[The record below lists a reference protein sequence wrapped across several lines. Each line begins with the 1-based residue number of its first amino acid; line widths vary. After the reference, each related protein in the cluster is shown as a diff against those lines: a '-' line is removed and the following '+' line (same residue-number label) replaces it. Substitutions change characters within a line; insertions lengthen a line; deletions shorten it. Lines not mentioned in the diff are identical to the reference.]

1 MQVME
6 ALAGIRAEANCL
18 ICLDYFRDPV
28 TIKCGHNFCRSCIQQ
43 SWQDQQDWFRCPV
56 CHHPCLQ
63 LHLRSNTQL
72 GNIAEIAKLLHIT
85 RSKRKREEETRLCKK
100 HNQELTH
107 FCEEEL
113 EVLCSLCTQP
123 PNHQDHLVRSIEEA
137 ASHHRKRLMSYM
149 EPLKK
154 QVADIQKLIT
164 TQDREPSELR
174 KKVEKQRKE
183 LFSEF
188 EHLNKFLDREHEA
201 ALSRLAYEEKH
212 VQQKLN
218 ANITAFSESIST
230 LNSLLKEVAEKSV
243 MSEVKLLTD
252 IQSLQDR
259 CEGLNPPVLYSFQLT
274 KEECS
279 LPPQYSALQ
288 KIIQKFK
295 EDVTLD
301 PETAHSNL
309 IVSED
314 KKPVTFVKKT
324 QRLPPNPKRFK
335 FDPVVLGC
343 EEFSSGRHYWEVEV
357 GEKPEWSVGLCKD
370 SLSRKAK
377 RPPAGQER
385 CWAIQLCN
393 GNYVAQGTFPVTLV
407 ITEKPRGIGI
417 YLDYEL
423 GEISF
428 YSLNDR
434 SHIYSFTDRFSEIL
448 KPYFCIG
455 RDSQPLTI
463 CAVRDYE

>member
-1 MQVME
+1 ME
-6 ALAGIRAEANCL
+6 VTAALARIQAEANCP

-43 SWQDQQDWFRCPV
+43 SWEGQQNRFPCPV
-56 CHHPCLQ
+56 CRHPCLQ
-63 LHLRSNTQL
+63 WHLGSNTQL
-72 GNIAEIAKLLHIT
+72 GHIAEIAKLLHIT
-85 RSKRKREEETRLCKK
+85 RSKRKREEETCLCKK
-100 HNQELTH
+100 HNQVLTH
-107 FCEEEL
+107 FCEEDL
-113 EVLCSLCTQP
+113 EVLCPLCTQLP
-123 PNHQDHLVRSIEEA
+123 DHQDHYVRSIEEA

-154 QVADIQKLIT
+154 QMAHFQKLVT
-164 TQDREPSELR
+164 TQDREPFALR
-174 KKVEKQRKE
+174 KKVEKQRKK

-188 EHLNKFLDREHEA
+188 EHLNKFLDREHEE
-201 ALSRLAYEEKH
+201 ALSRLAREEKQI
-212 VQQKLN
+212 QQKLN
-218 ANITAFSESIST
+218 ANITAFSEYIPT
-230 LNSLLKEVAEKSV
+230 LNNLLKEVAEKSV

-252 IQSLQDR
+252 IKSVQDH
-259 CEGLNPPVLYSFQLT
+259 CESLNPPVLYSFQLR
-274 KEECS
+274 KEGCS
-279 LPPQYSALQ
+279 LSPQYSALQ
-288 KIIQKFK
+288 KIIQKLK

-301 PETAHSNL
+301 PERAHRNL
-309 IVSED
+309 FVSAD
-314 KKPVTFVKKT
+314 KKSVTFVKKT

-335 FDPVVLGC
+335 FDPVVLGR
-343 EEFSSGRHYWEVEV
+343 EEFSSSRHYWEVEV
-357 GEKPEWSVGLCKD
+357 GEKAEWSVGVCKD

-417 YLDYEL
+417 YQDYEL

-434 SHIYSFTDRFSEIL
+434 SHIYCFTDRFSEIL

>member
-1 MQVME
+1 IQ
-6 ALAGIRAEANCL
+6 AEANCP

-28 TIKCGHNFCRSCIQQ
+28 TIKCGHIFCCSCIQQ
-43 SWQDQQDWFRCPV
+43 SWEGRQDRFPCPE
-56 CHHPCLQ
+56 CRHPCLH
-63 LHLRSNTQL
+63 LHLRSNNQL

-85 RSKRKREEETRLCKK
+85 RSKRKREEETCLCEK
-100 HNQELTH
+100 HNQVLTH
-107 FCEEEL
+107 FCEEDL
-113 EVLCSLCTQP
+113 EVLCPLCTQLP
-123 PNHQDHLVRSIEEA
+123 DHQDHYVRSIEEA

-154 QVADIQKLIT
+154 QMAHFQKLVT
-164 TQDREPSELR
+164 TQDREPFELR
-174 KKVEKQRKE
+174 KKVEKQRKK

-188 EHLNKFLDREHEA
+188 EHLNKFLDCEHEE
-201 ALSRLAYEEKH
+201 ALSRLAREEKH
-212 VQQKLN
+212 IQQKLN

-252 IQSLQDR
+252 IQSLQNR

-274 KEECS
+274 KEGCS

-288 KIIQKFK
+288 TIIQKFK
-295 EDVTLD
+295 DVAVD
-301 PETAHSNL
+301 PETAHY
-309 IVSED
+309 
-314 KKPVTFVKKT
+314 KKSVTFVKKT

-335 FDPVVLGC
+335 FDPVVLGS

-357 GEKPEWSVGLCKD
+357 GEKPEWSVGVCKD

-385 CWAIQLCN
+385 CWAIHLCN
-393 GNYVAQGTFPVTLV
+393 GIYVAQGTFPVTLV

-434 SHIYSFTDRFSEIL
+434 SHIHSFTDRFSEIL

-463 CAVRDYE
+463 CAVRGYE